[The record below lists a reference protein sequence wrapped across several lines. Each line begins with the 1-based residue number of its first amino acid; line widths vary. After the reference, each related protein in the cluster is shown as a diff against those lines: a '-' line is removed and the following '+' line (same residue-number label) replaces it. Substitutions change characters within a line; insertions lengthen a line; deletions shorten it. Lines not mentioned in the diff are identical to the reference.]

1 MRRVRI
7 EVIALVGG
15 TLLAPSTHAAAAAD
29 PAAAERQYRAARRLV
44 AEGSAEAGAALR
56 KVAEL
61 DPAGAWADDAWV
73 DLALLER
80 PARWPEDL
88 GEIGEPAARRAGEIL
103 DRVVTELPAADRT
116 AEARY
121 YRALLHLEPLPL
133 YDPASARADLLA
145 VAAPGSAPVWAH
157 SARYAAAWILEQ
169 SGALGRAADAYGRLL
184 VDAPD
189 SEPASRARVA
199 AARVALRRGDAGR
212 AAALTQR
219 AIDDHVAP
227 LLGAEALR
235 ELSLRNLVPT
245 APRAAAVERT
255 PSGVRSLAGFA
266 GVPAGAL
273 VGDARTS
280 LVLKLGAS
288 GVVSR
293 WNVAELQAVTVDPL
307 GRIYAAAGDRVYRLA
322 PDGLARPIAH
332 QGDFAPVTALA
343 ADAAGRLWVLDRK
356 RERIGRIDP
365 AASAPA
371 WVWTHPGGRLVG
383 LAWDG
388 SRVVAVD
395 AREKLLLAARIDGPL
410 EPAGLGSVQKPVAF
424 AVDRAG
430 TVAVLDERDD
440 ALHLLTPEGDERGR
454 IDCKA
459 FGITKPQAV
468 AFEPDG
474 AIGVFD
480 GSDGSWVRLP

>member
-1 MRRVRI
+1 VRRVWF
-7 EVIALVGG
+7 EVVALVGG
-15 TLLAPSTHAAAAAD
+15 TLLAPSAHAAAD

-61 DPAGAWADDAWV
+61 DPTGAWADDAWV

-80 PARWPEDL
+80 PARWPEEL
-88 GEIGEPAARRAGEIL
+88 GEITEPAARRAGEIL
-103 DRVVTELPAADRT
+103 DRVVAELPAADRA

-121 YRALLHLEPLPL
+121 YRALLHLERLPV
-133 YDPASARADLLA
+133 YDAARARADLLA
-145 VAAPGSAPVWAH
+145 VAAPGSTPVWAH

-189 SEPASRARVA
+189 SEPATRARVA

-219 AIDDHVAP
+219 AIDDRVAP
-227 LLGAEALR
+227 QLGAEALR
-235 ELSLRNLVPT
+235 ELSLRSLLAPT

-266 GVPAGAL
+266 LVSAGAL
-273 VGDARTS
+273 VGEVRTS
-280 LVLKLGAS
+280 LVLKLGAP
-288 GVVSR
+288 GGASR
-293 WNVAELQAVTVDPL
+293 WTVAELQAITVDPL
-307 GRIYAAAGDRVYRLA
+307 GRIYAAAGERVYRLA

-332 QGDFAPVTALA
+332 QGDFGPVTGLA

-365 AASAPA
+365 AASAPVTA
-371 WVWTHPGGRLVG
+371 WTRLGARLVG

-388 SRVVAVD
+388 SRVVTVD
-395 AREKLLLAARIDGPL
+395 AREKLLLAAAIDGPL

-430 TVAVLDERDD
+430 AVAVLDERDD
-440 ALHLLTPEGDERGR
+440 AVHVLTPEGDERVR

-459 FGITKPQAV
+459 LGITKPQAI

-474 AIGVFD
+474 AIGLFD
-480 GSDGSWVRLP
+480 GADGSWVRLP